1 MIQSGVQSDDNI
13 TFHPAVIPLAKF
25 CLGQLERGKLSFNH
39 TSDMSVTMTT
49 ADTSTLHTLNFL
61 KDTLAHMTTQVHAFR
76 GTKVS
81 VVEVENLL
89 LFVRKIMDLESVK
102 FSPSKNSVVYIV
114 YGVHSGN
121 HSR

>member
-25 CLGQLERGKLSFNH
+25 CLGQLEQGKLSCNH
-39 TSDMSVTMTT
+39 TSDMSVIMTT

-61 KDTLAHMTTQVHAFR
+61 KDTLAHMATQVRAFR

-81 VVEVENLL
+81 VVKVAKHTVICEE
-89 LFVRKIMDLESVK
+89 IMNLESVK

-114 YGVHSGN
+114 HGIHSGN